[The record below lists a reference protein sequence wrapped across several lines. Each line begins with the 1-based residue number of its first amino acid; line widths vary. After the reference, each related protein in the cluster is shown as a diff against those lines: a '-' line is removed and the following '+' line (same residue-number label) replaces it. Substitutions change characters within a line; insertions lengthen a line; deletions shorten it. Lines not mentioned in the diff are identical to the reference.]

1 MLRVCVFLSVI
12 WIEKGRKFAENKSE
26 RKEKE
31 ETRWAKKTTICWK
44 QKKTIYTDI
53 SIEIAAF
60 FSLSPCRHIDIT
72 RLEWALELTSGRWA
86 SHTDWH
92 VTRNVDWDEKAKLN
106 IWIIFVWTFH
116 EKKRVKK
123 STNWGSFSLHHH
135 FFPVWQHSFEL
146 SLAVV
151 VILQCATDELLRIEN
166 MRKQVTRTIRFKCF
180 MTCVRRKSLSRPLD
194 EVSSCG
200 IEGPIH
206 KRCCWAKFSKVY

>member
-12 WIEKGRKFAENKSE
+12 WIENGRKFAENESE

-60 FSLSPCRHIDIT
+60 FSLSPCRHIDIK

-116 EKKRVKK
+116 EKNVWR
-123 STNWGSFSLHHH
+123 SLQTGDRSPCIII
-135 FFPVWQHSFEL
+135 FFPFDSICL
-146 SLAVV
+146 SCHWLSSSYYNARQTNYFASKIWESRWRGQFDLNVLWRVCAGKVCLA
-151 VILQCATDELLRIEN
+151 
-166 MRKQVTRTIRFKCF
+166 
-180 MTCVRRKSLSRPLD
+180 
-194 EVSSCG
+194 
-200 IEGPIH
+200 H
-206 KRCCWAKFSKVY
+206 